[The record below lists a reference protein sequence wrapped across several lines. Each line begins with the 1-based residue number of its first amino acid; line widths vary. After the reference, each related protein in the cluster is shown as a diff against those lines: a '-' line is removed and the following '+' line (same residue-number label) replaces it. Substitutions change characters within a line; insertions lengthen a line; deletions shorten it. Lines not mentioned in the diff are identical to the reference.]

1 MHEESER
8 DDSKFITLLL
18 IALRRVLREGQTSID
33 QAVDSILR
41 DILDER
47 DIGRIIEQTRLQ

>member
-33 QAVDSILR
+33 QIVDSILR

>member
-18 IALRRVLREGQTSID
+18 TALRRVPREGQTSID

>member
-8 DDSKFITLLL
+8 DDSKFIKLLL